1 MRFVLK
7 LAVTAAAVWIAIWIV
22 GGLDFDGNFWGF
34 LGVTLILIVANAIVR
49 PILNFFS
56 LPFIVVTLGLFLLVT
71 NALVLQ
77 LVVWLS
83 APEQL
88 DLGLTSTGF
97 FWATFLGALVISV
110 VRWVADLFVEGD
122 AF

>member
-7 LAVTAAAVWIAIWIV
+7 LAVTAAAVWVAIWIV